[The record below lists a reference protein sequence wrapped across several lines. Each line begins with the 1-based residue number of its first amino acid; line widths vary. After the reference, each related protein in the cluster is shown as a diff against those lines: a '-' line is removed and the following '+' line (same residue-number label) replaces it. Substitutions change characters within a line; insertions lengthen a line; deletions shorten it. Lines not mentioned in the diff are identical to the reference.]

1 MIVVDVRH
9 ESAVALRALD
19 QLGEV
24 VRGRALARALNRAAT
39 TVRAEARR
47 EIRARYNIAA
57 NRVNKVIQ
65 IKQATS
71 INPDAVVFAKDRR
84 LSLAV
89 FGAKAA
95 KRTGNVTV
103 KVLRGGPRKVVKGN
117 PNLPGRPFI
126 ATLKTG
132 HVGIFQRT
140 QSKRPYSKPVMKELF
155 TVSIPGALTNKV
167 IADVL
172 RRVAV
177 ERFGVELEREIKF
190 RSGRGA

>member
-9 ESAVALRALD
+9 ESAATLRALD
-19 QLGEV
+19 QLGDV

-39 TVRAEARR
+39 TVRAGARR
-47 EIRARYNIAA
+47 EIRGRYNIAA
-57 NRVNKVIQ
+57 SRVNKVIQ

-71 INPDAVVFAKDRR
+71 LNPEAVVYAKDRR
-84 LSLAV
+84 LALSV
-89 FGAKAA
+89 FGVRTAK
-95 KRTGNVTV
+95 KSGEVTV
-103 KVLRGGPRKVVKGN
+103 KVLRAGPRKTVRGN
-117 PNLPGRPFI
+117 PKYEGAPFVQTVGR
-126 ATLKTG
+126 G
-132 HVGIFQRT
+132 RHVGIFQRVG
-140 QSKRPYSKPVMKELF
+140 RERLPIKELVS
-155 TVSIPGALTNKV
+155 VSIPGALTNKV